1 MFVAKPPFS
10 LSLTIPFENECTGTH
25 RVGLYYFRD
34 NSLRYVCDVT
44 DVENSI
50 ILKNYFPW
58 AIGAPLVIGIRDQA
72 RAAINQTLDI
82 FSVQPSDLTPPR
94 QHPAFTMIH
103 ILPPPTLVV
112 HEPCYIWAWPRD
124 GARLADSEV
133 LILPNTLR
141 SKYPLK
147 L

>member
-1 MFVAKPPFS
+1 MRGRSKGVLDALSVDDMFVAKPPFS

-82 FSVQPSDLTPPR
+82 FSVQPSDLTGISGGER
-94 QHPAFTMIH
+94 
-103 ILPPPTLVV
+103 
-112 HEPCYIWAWPRD
+112 
-124 GARLADSEV
+124 
-133 LILPNTLR
+133 
-141 SKYPLK
+141 
-147 L
+147 